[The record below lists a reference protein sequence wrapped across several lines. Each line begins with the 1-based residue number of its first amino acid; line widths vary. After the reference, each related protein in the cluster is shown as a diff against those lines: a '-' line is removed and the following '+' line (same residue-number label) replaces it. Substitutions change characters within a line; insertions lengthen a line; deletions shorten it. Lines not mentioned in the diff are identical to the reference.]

1 MQDIQEV
8 FVRIQEAKKK
18 MKNLKEAYKDAL
30 STSEQYKQVTDE
42 AKTLRERKRGIENS
56 IKESFSAEFTQIDD
70 LKIDIASDMELLSD
84 IALTKV
90 MKGESI
96 SIKDEHDQEFE
107 PIFAVKFKKIK

>member
-18 MKNLKEAYKDAL
+18 MKDLKESYKDAL
-30 STSEQYKQVTDE
+30 STSEEYKNITDQL
-42 AKTLRERKRGIENS
+42 KTLRERKKTVENS
-56 IKESFSAEFTQIDD
+56 IKESFSSELMQIDD
-70 LKIDIASDMELLSD
+70 LKIDIASDMELISD

-96 SIKDEHDQEFE
+96 QIKDEHDQEFE

>member
-8 FVRIQEAKKK
+8 FVRVQEAKKK
-18 MKNLKEAYKDAL
+18 MKDLKEAYKDAL
-30 STSEQYKQVTDE
+30 STSEMYQKVSDE
-42 AKTLRERKRGIENS
+42 LKTLRERKKVIETS
-56 IKESFSAEFTQIDD
+56 LKESFASEFTQIED

-96 SIKDEHDQEFE
+96 QIKDEHDQEFE